1 MGVSPYVPLLIED
14 RSFRFHCRLETRGDR
29 ACLMSR
35 RWRHDGAR
43 GREGAEGQLL
53 ASLRLDRQGMTTASD
68 PEAKI
73 PTSAAYRF

>member
-1 MGVSPYVPLLIED
+1 
-14 RSFRFHCRLETRGDR
+14 
-29 ACLMSR
+29 MSR

-73 PTSAAYRF
+73 PPSAAYRF